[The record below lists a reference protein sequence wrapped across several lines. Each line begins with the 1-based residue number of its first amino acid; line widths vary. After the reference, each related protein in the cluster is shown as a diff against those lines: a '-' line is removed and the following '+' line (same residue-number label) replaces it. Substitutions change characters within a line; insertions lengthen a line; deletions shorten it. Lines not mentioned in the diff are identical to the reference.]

1 MTNLLSNSQIFSIFA
16 LYKNQC
22 NMEEIWKD
30 IKGYEGFYQVS
41 NLGRVRKPIKNGF
54 RYVKSSPRGSQRSS
68 KTKEKYMGVSLSKN
82 GIRKGFSVHRL
93 VAEAFIQNEHKY
105 PYINHIN
112 GIKDDNR
119 VFNLEWCTQKQNV
132 RHAYDVLNIRNHYG
146 SIKQYTKEGEFIK
159 EYDSVREASRKLG
172 IHCGNIVKC
181 ANRQRNVAGGYV
193 WRFHSDDTLSNVYKN
208 KRDKRVVML
217 DKNGTRIM
225 TFDSITEASLYVNK
239 NQHTIASCCQGVT
252 NTAGGYMWRFLEQYD
267 ENEFDLFKQKHIIQ
281 KTIHNVIVK
290 EYNSIDELVESTNYG
305 IMKIKK
311 MIEGKQCT
319 AYGFLW
325 ELV

>member
-1 MTNLLSNSQIFSIFA
+1 MNNLLSNSQIFSIFA

-30 IKGYEGFYQVS
+30 IKGYEGLYQVS
-41 NLGRVRKPIKNGF
+41 NLGRVRKPTKNGF
-54 RYVKSSPRGSQRSS
+54 HYVKSSPRGSQRSS

-93 VAEAFIQNEHKY
+93 VAEAFIQNEHNY

-119 VFNLEWCTQKQNV
+119 VFNLEWCTQEQNV

-159 EYDSVREASRKLG
+159 EYNSIRDASRELG
-172 IHCGNIVKC
+172 IHFGNIVKC
-181 ANRQRNVAGGYV
+181 AMRKRNIAGGYI
-193 WRFHSDDTLSNVYKN
+193 WRFSNDDTMDTSYKN
-208 KRDKRVVML
+208 KRDKKVVML
-217 DKNGTRIM
+217 NKNGSYRM
-225 TFDSITEASLYVNK
+225 TFNTLYDASLFINK
-239 NQHTIASCCQGVT
+239 SQENIASCCKGNT
-252 NTAGGYMWRFLEQYD
+252 NTAGGYIWRFLEQYD
-267 ENEFDLFKQKHIIQ
+267 EREFELFNQKHIVQ
-281 KTIHNVIVK
+281 KTIHNVVVK
-290 EYNSIDELVESTNYG
+290 EYTSLDELIESTNYG

-311 MIEGKQCT
+311 ALEGKQQT

>member
-1 MTNLLSNSQIFSIFA
+1 MFSTFVLNIN
-16 LYKNQC
+16 KC

-30 IKGYEGFYQVS
+30 IKGYDNYQIS
-41 NLGRVRKPIKNGF
+41 SLGNVRKITKNGF
-54 RYVKSSPRGSQRSS
+54 THIKCSPRGSQKTS
-68 KTKEKYMGVSLSKN
+68 KTKEKYMGVTLSKN
-82 GIRKGFSVHRL
+82 GTRKGFSIHRL
-93 VAEAFIQNEHKY
+93 VAEAFIPNPNNY
-105 PYINHIN
+105 PLINHIN
-112 GIKDDNR
+112 GIKDDNC
-119 VFNLEWCTQKQNV
+119 VCNLEWCTIKQNIQ
-132 RHAYDVLNIRNHYG
+132 HAYDVLNMRNHYG

-159 EYDSVREASRKLG
+159 EYDSVREASRELG
-172 IHCGNIVKC
+172 IHFGNIVKC
-181 ANRQRNVAGGYV
+181 ANKQRNVAGGYV
-193 WRFHSDDTLSNVYKN
+193 WRFNSDDTSSNVYEN

-225 TFDSITEASLYVNK
+225 TFDSITEASLYLNK
-239 NQHTIASCCQGVT
+239 NQHTIASCCQGIT

-267 ENEFDLFKQKHIIQ
+267 ENEFALFKQKHIIQ

-290 EYNSIDELVESTNYG
+290 EYNSIAELVESTNYG

>member
-1 MTNLLSNSQIFSIFA
+1 
-16 LYKNQC
+16 
-22 NMEEIWKD
+22 MEEIWKD
-30 IKGYEGFYQVS
+30 IKGYDNYQIS
-41 NLGRVRKPIKNGF
+41 SLGNVRKITKNGF
-54 RYVKSSPRGSQRSS
+54 THIKCSPRGSQKTS
-68 KTKEKYMGVSLSKN
+68 KTKEKYMGVSLYKN

-93 VAEAFIQNEHKY
+93 VAETFIQNEHNY

-119 VFNLEWCTQKQNV
+119 IFNLEWCTQEQNV
-132 RHAYDVLNIRNHYG
+132 RHAYDVLNIRNYYG

-159 EYDSVREASRKLG
+159 EYDSVREASRELG

-181 ANRQRNVAGGYV
+181 AMRKRNIAGGYV
-193 WRFHSDDTLSNVYKN
+193 WRFSNDDTIDTSYKN
-208 KRDKRVVML
+208 KRDKKVVML
-217 DKNGTRIM
+217 NKDGSYRM
-225 TFDSITEASLYVNK
+225 TFNTLCDASLFINK
-239 NQHTIASCCQGVT
+239 SQDNIASCCKGNT
-252 NTAGGYMWRFLEQYD
+252 NTAGGYIWRFLEQYD
-267 ENEFDLFKQKHIIQ
+267 EREFELFNQKHIVQ

-290 EYNSIDELVESTNYG
+290 EYNSIAELVESTNYG